1 MEDGHSLR
9 EMGGNISPAG
19 SCRWEREMEWVGYI
33 DGVPKEGEETLTLG
47 TLPTGED
54 VCTTIAKE
62 VSNTT
67 RYIPY
72 SRYLQYHA
80 KSLRDKFVWESA

>member
-1 MEDGHSLR
+1 
-9 EMGGNISPAG
+9 
-19 SCRWEREMEWVGYI
+19 MEWVGYI

-80 KSLRDKFVWESA
+80 KSLRDCIFGFQANLCGNLHSNQTTP